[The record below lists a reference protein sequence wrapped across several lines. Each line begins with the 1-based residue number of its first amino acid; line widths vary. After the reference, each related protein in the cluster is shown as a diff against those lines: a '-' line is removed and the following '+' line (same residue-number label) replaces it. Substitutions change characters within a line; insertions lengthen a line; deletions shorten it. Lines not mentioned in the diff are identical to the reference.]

1 MADFIHFEAA
11 DENEKDIE
19 MLSENNENSSM
30 GSFINDNISD
40 ENTESHPYF
49 HNMQVDLKEA
59 NERIEKKHL
68 KE

>member
-11 DENEKDIE
+11 DENENDIE
-19 MLSENNENSSM
+19 MLSENNENSSI

-49 HNMQVDLKEA
+49 HNSKL
-59 NERIEKKHL
+59 I
-68 KE
+68 